1 MCLPLPVTRTGPT
14 RPTII
19 AASGRLRTENRLIS
33 RRLEETGQT
42 HPDQHGRHSRHRRG
56 RMRFARRRSYVAFGR
71 RGACSSTRSTA
82 PASTATAS
90 SHRSPGSSSISIG
103 QVGAEP
109 GCGRDAEI
117 GEADDTSPST
127 AGCGPGNECER
138 GVGDAAP
145 SCGDSPGLGRY
156 SNAGEATAGNQ
167 RAEELVERDEPTAL
181 PDTGRAG
188 AGSVHQP
195 GGSSVGEPQF
205 ALVSEL

>member
-1 MCLPLPVTRTGPT
+1 MQQHKVDGAGEHRDRVEPPLAGLV
-14 RPTII
+14 
-19 AASGRLRTENRLIS
+19 E
-33 RRLEETGQT
+33 
-42 HPDQHGRHSRHRRG
+42 HQHL
-56 RMRFARRRSYVAFGR
+56 
-71 RGACSSTRSTA
+71 
-82 PASTATAS
+82 
-90 SHRSPGSSSISIG
+90 G

-109 GCGRDAEI
+109 GCGRDAEV

-145 SCGDSPGLGRY
+145 SCGDSPGPGRY